1 MDNTQYA
8 QRLLSLLAQGATL
21 CATDRKKAFPL
32 LQRASALL
40 WRLEPG
46 RSPVTTITLE
56 HKLNLPIEQWLPEAI
71 RADYSGPLL
80 CSNMASQTCNEMMLE
95 LNARQLWETI
105 QARVNRVK
113 QACRLRSDG
122 DTLYRNFR
130 LFLIEHGVI
139 APSQARDVFVPLN
152 LSLSDFYE
160 PIPLHLRHNGLLYLC
175 PECHWPLNTQRHEVS
190 CDSAWC
196 RDKKSLFLRD
206 GTKLVNRVNNSHL
219 EGQDGQERLMLN
231 PALWKFT
238 LQPGLLELSLA
249 HALTERGYEVE
260 LWPNVDRTDL
270 RIRIGQSTQDIDAK
284 VWVSAH
290 ELAKHIEQ
298 IPSHL
303 PRWIVIPDYQK
314 QNIPLL
320 REHCPMGVRVFTQSQ
335 CVQEV
340 QKHASPF

>member
-1 MDNTQYA
+1 M
-8 QRLLSLLAQGATL
+8 
-21 CATDRKKAFPL
+21 
-32 LQRASALL
+32 
-40 WRLEPG
+40 
-46 RSPVTTITLE
+46 
-56 HKLNLPIEQWLPEAI
+56 
-71 RADYSGPLL
+71 
-80 CSNMASQTCNEMMLE
+80 
-95 LNARQLWETI
+95 
-105 QARVNRVK
+105 
-113 QACRLRSDG
+113 
-122 DTLYRNFR
+122 
-130 LFLIEHGVI
+130 
-139 APSQARDVFVPLN
+139 
-152 LSLSDFYE
+152 
-160 PIPLHLRHNGLLYLC
+160 
-175 PECHWPLNTQRHEVS
+175 S

-219 EGQDGQERLMLN
+219 EGQDAQERLMLN

-303 PRWIVIPDYQK
+303 PRWIVIP
-314 QNIPLL
+314 
-320 REHCPMGVRVFTQSQ
+320 
-335 CVQEV
+335 
-340 QKHASPF
+340 